1 MGLTIE
7 IQAIFELF
15 FRQFLDVG
23 KRKAKPLAHVKFTYS
38 KK

>member
-23 KRKAKPLAHVKFTYS
+23 KRKTKATHSVIITINIF
-38 KK
+38 